1 MAALEMSHAP
11 REVESVDVATSE
23 APVES
28 LLDPY
33 RWQKRYYNKRYQE
46 DADFKQSSKDRAV
59 YWQRQ
64 KYRDDP
70 VWREQRLQ
78 RSRERYHR
86 KKADALDVTSENP

>member
-1 MAALEMSHAP
+1 MAALQMSHAP
-11 REVESVDVATSE
+11 HEVELVHVASE
-23 APVES
+23 APVEC

-46 DADFKQSSKDRAV
+46 DADFKQSSKARAV

-78 RSRERYHR
+78 RSRDRYHR
-86 KKADALDVTSENP
+86 KKADALNVTSENL